1 MSKINK
7 SEHDKTNKPVHPAK
21 TQPGHLPSLIR
32 GISVC
37 LKKVWVLNPFGADTL
52 ADLSPCWV
60 HVILLSEDRHSVVCY
75 RTDTFRSHRATKL
88 VFPLQFEI

>member
-32 GISVC
+32 GLSVC

-52 ADLSPCWV
+52 PDLSPCWA
-60 HVILLSEDRHSVVCY
+60 HMLFCCQKTDSSLLQDRHIQATQSHENSVSTAV
-75 RTDTFRSHRATKL
+75 
-88 VFPLQFEI
+88 

>member
-60 HVILLSEDRHSVVCY
+60 HMLFCCQK
-75 RTDTFRSHRATKL
+75 TDIQEFVTGQTRSGHTEPRN
-88 VFPLQFEI
+88 